1 MAKNVSET
9 HEETGI
15 SRRQM
20 FMAAGAIAAGYTVGQ
35 LTTGASVAFGA
46 YPDALLPSEVKG
58 GAEWPTTAGWVAAF
72 GGLEEAAREAAIRSY
87 ERYKA
92 GGG

>member
-20 FMAAGAIAAGYTVGQ
+20 FMAAGALAAGYTVGQ

-46 YPDALLPSEVKG
+46 YPDALLPSEVL
-58 GAEWPTTAGWVAAF
+58 GACEWPTTAGWNAAF
-72 GGLEEAAREAAIRSY
+72 GSFENACREAAIRSY